1 MWHNLT
7 WNSFVFLLCKWLWI
21 ITSLFIAFFLERR
34 KRNSIYIIIAVY
46 ICLLRWLNGY
56 YHQPPLNMLFSV
68 KTNCVIFDEKCQ
80 VQIVRKIARFKK
92 CFNSLPLS
100 IIKILTFHWIL
111 ANFLKI
117 LMSTLCKELSKTH

>member
-7 WNSFVFLLCKWLWI
+7 WNTFFVFI
-21 ITSLFIAFFLERR
+21 VQMTMNYNITFYCLFLERR
-34 KRNSIYIIIAVY
+34 KKNSIYIIIAVY

-117 LMSTLCKELSKTH
+117 LMCVSYITET